1 MRRNRA
7 EATLQQQVVH
17 LLTTCGY
24 TVMEIGKSRGKTRCV
39 KCGNWSYST
48 GWQGNTVGA
57 PDLYIHHKQWN
68 FCSIGIELKTE
79 KGSVRKEQQQFSEQ
93 QLIVICRSIEDVIQ
107 QVLAIDKMFG
117 NETKLEK
124 LTWI

>member
-57 PDLYIHHKQWN
+57 PDLYIHHKQWS

-79 KGSVRKEQQQFSEQ
+79 KGAVRKEQQQFSEQ
-93 QLIVICRSIEDVIQ
+93 QLIVICRSIEDVVQ
-107 QVLAIDKMFG
+107 QVLTIDKLFG

>member
-79 KGSVRKEQQQFSEQ
+79 KGAVRKEQQQFSEQ